1 MENFTE
7 KEIIHTCHGCVHES
21 DPIFVFGS
29 AVRTLTIG
37 IFIFLVAL
45 SWNNVFTGCCEKLHH
60 GKLDC
65 PIKNR
70 ERDENFNK
78 SVKYAVTAT
87 LIALVVSFL
96 VMFFIPGT
104 KW

>member
-7 KEIIHTCHGCVHES
+7 KQVIHTCHGCIHES

-29 AVRTLTIG
+29 AVRTLVCG
-37 IFIFLVAL
+37 SLIFIVAL
-45 SWNNVFTGCCEKLHH
+45 SWSNVFSSCCDRFHH

-65 PIKNR
+65 EIKNR
-70 ERDENFNK
+70 EREEHFYK
-78 SVKYAVTAT
+78 SFKYAITAT
-87 LIALVVSFL
+87 LVALLLCFL